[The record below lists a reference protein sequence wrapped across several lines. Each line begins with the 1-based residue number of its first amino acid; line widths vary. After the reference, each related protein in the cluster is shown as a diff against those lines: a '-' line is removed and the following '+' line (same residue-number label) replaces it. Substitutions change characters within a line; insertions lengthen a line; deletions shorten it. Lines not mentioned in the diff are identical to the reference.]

1 MMNLDLTGKRALV
14 TGASQG
20 LGAACARQLAA
31 QGAEV
36 ILLAR
41 NADKLAAVAAELATS
56 QGQKHSFLVADA
68 GQPAQ
73 LALEVSEHL
82 AASGGVQIWVN
93 NTGGPA
99 PGPASSAAAD
109 AYAAAFNQHVVSS
122 QQLLQVLL
130 PGMRAAG
137 YGRILN
143 VLSTSVKQPIANLG
157 VSNSIRAAMANW
169 SKTLAGE
176 LGVDGITVNNVL
188 PGLTATERLSS
199 LITHLATSADKTE
212 EQVQEGMLASIPL
225 KRFAQPEEFA
235 NAVGFLA
242 SPAASFING
251 INLPVDGGSTGSL

>member
-1 MMNLDLTGKRALV
+1 MNLDLSGKRALV

-20 LGAACARQLAA
+20 LGAACARQLAK

-41 NADKLAAVAAELATS
+41 NADKLAAVTAELATRH
-56 QGQKHSFLVADA
+56 GQKHSFLVADA
-68 GQPAQ
+68 SQPTELAQ
-73 LALEVSEHL
+73 RVSQHL
-82 AASGGVQIWVN
+82 AASGGAQVWVN

-99 PGPASSAAAD
+99 PGPANSAAAE
-109 AYAAAFNQHVVSS
+109 AYAAAFNQHVISS
-122 QQLLQVLL
+122 QHLLQVLL
-130 PGMRAAG
+130 PGMHSAG
-137 YGRILN
+137 YGRIVN

-176 LGVDGITVNNVL
+176 LGADGITVNNVL
-188 PGLTATERLSS
+188 PGLTATERLSG
-199 LITHLATSADKTE
+199 LITHLADGAEKTE
-212 EQVQEGMLASIPL
+212 EQVKQSMLASIPL
-225 KRFAQPEEFA
+225 QRFAEPEEFA

>member
-1 MMNLDLTGKRALV
+1 MNLDLSGKRALV

-41 NADKLAAVAAELATS
+41 NADKLTAVMTELAVEH
-56 QGQKHSFLVADA
+56 GQQHSFLVADA
-68 GQPAQ
+68 SQPADM
-73 LALEVSEHL
+73 ALEVSEHL

-99 PGPASSAAAD
+99 PGPANSATAD
-109 AYAAAFNQHVVSS
+109 AYAAAFNQHLVSS
-122 QQLLQVLL
+122 QQLLQVVL

-169 SKTLAGE
+169 AKTLAAE
-176 LGVDGITVNNVL
+176 LGMDGITVNNVL
-188 PGLTATERLSS
+188 PGLTATERLSG
-199 LITHLATSADKTE
+199 LISHLAAGAGKSEDE
-212 EQVQEGMLASIPL
+212 VRQGMLASIPVR
-225 KRFAQPEEFA
+225 RFAQPEEFA